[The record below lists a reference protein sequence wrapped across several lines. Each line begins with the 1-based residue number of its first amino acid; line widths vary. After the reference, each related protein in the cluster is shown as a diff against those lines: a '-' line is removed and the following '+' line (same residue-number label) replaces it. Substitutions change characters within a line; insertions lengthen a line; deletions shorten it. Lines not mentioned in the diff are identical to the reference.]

1 MAAQVIDWD
10 DDPLPPIDELHAEA
24 ANIGRIVELRE
35 MRVGFEY
42 DLWWCER
49 EMRLA
54 LEALLRE

>member
-1 MAAQVIDWD
+1 MIDWD